1 MGRGPVH
8 KQRTPYDQQR
18 LFCER
23 IGDGFRLEM
32 GDEMTANEVEA
43 NVANLCPGDG
53 TGAHGIQWPCSRAAR
68 ALMYHRGEDEYLKQT
83 NEDTSAAPDR
93 PGSLPLPEHLQI
105 LKGGLNHDGG
115 DDDSSTMSDANGLA
129 SSVSGDG
136 GGKQTMFGLDGARSK
151 FKAMRGQLDELL
163 EDEVEENPE
172 VAEKRRLKLQ
182 KQEERRKAFVKDIEQ
197 EGDKL
202 FLAAEKLSR
211 INYAPVQALGAGVGG
226 AGGPQSPKSPKSPTS
241 PTSLGSPTS
250 AGNRTATTAATAML
264 GIAGAAPIPV
274 PKRKPGKGAK
284 QLGDPLS
291 EENLEATRLLV
302 RRDRRG

>member
-1 MGRGPVH
+1 
-8 KQRTPYDQQR
+8 
-18 LFCER
+18 
-23 IGDGFRLEM
+23 
-32 GDEMTANEVEA
+32 
-43 NVANLCPGDG
+43 
-53 TGAHGIQWPCSRAAR
+53 
-68 ALMYHRGEDEYLKQT
+68 
-83 NEDTSAAPDR
+83 
-93 PGSLPLPEHLQI
+93 
-105 LKGGLNHDGG
+105 
-115 DDDSSTMSDANGLA
+115 
-129 SSVSGDG
+129 
-136 GGKQTMFGLDGARSK
+136 MFGLDGARSK

-211 INYAPVQALGAGVGG
+211 INNAPVQAVGAGVGG

-274 PKRKPGKGAK
+274 PKRKPGMGAK

-291 EENLEATRLLV
+291 EENLM
-302 RRDRRG
+302 